1 MMLKRY
7 NMELNILF
15 YFLINVLEV
24 ILDIDY
30 DNEVLYILVYV
41 MKIIIII
48 IFFFS

>member
-7 NMELNILF
+7 YMELNILF

-30 DNEVLYILVYV
+30 DN
-41 MKIIIII
+41 
-48 IFFFS
+48 